1 MATNSITWAK
11 ASKDYHEKTDGAFV
25 TFGTALSNQ
34 LAIDPDVPAS
44 GIPAPL
50 TIALYNTSIGNL
62 NTDVV
67 ARETSKSTT
76 LTSDEIGKRGI
87 AQHNTDILVNYI
99 DSVCNQKFP
108 GNVNQI
114 TTVFARFGLTVTD
127 HGTHHKHI
135 FEVLRADV
143 AEVTLQ
149 CPTGGQGA
157 IHHWRW
163 TTTPANA
170 ASWKQTKST
179 HKATVTI
186 KDLPTDVRVYFQYDT
201 TPAVGKG
208 AYPTVSANATDYGW
222 SDSISQL
229 IPSSTSGPSGSSA
242 SSL

>member
-34 LAIDPDVPAS
+34 LAIDPDVPAV

-50 TIALYNTSIGNL
+50 TLALYNTSIGNL

-67 ARETSKSTT
+67 ARETTRAAT

-87 AQHNTDILVNYI
+87 VQHNTDILVNYI

-114 TTVFARFGLTVTD
+114 TTVFARFGLSVSE
-127 HGTHHKHI
+127 HGKGHKHV
-135 FEVLRADV
+135 FQVLDTDV
-143 AEVTLQ
+143 AQATLQ
-149 CPTGGQGA
+149 CPSEGDGTTY
-157 IHHWRW
+157 HFRW
-163 TTTPANA
+163 TTTPANP
-170 ASWKQTKST
+170 ASWKQTKSV
-179 HKATVTI
+179 HKSTVII
-186 KDLPTDVRVYFQYDT
+186 KNLPTDVRVYFQYDA
-201 TPAVGKG
+201 TPGTGRGVH
-208 AYPTVSANATDYGW
+208 PSVDANATDFGW

-242 SSL
+242 SNL

>member
-1 MATNSITWAK
+1 MASNTITWAK
-11 ASKDYHEKTDGAFV
+11 ASKDYHEKTDREFV

-34 LAIDPDVPAS
+34 LVIDPDVPAS

-50 TIALYNTSIGNL
+50 TLALYNTSIGNL
-62 NTDVV
+62 NMDVV

-76 LTSDEIGKRGI
+76 LTSDEIGKRGTV
-87 AQHNTDILVNYI
+87 QHSTDILVNYI

-114 TTVFARFGLTVTD
+114 TTVFARFGLTVTG
-127 HGTHHKHI
+127 HGKSHKHI
-135 FEVLRADV
+135 FQVIDADV
-143 AEVTLQ
+143 AKATVE
-149 CPTGGQGA
+149 CPSAGEGA
-157 IHHWRW
+157 IYHWRW
-163 TTTPANA
+163 SITPTNA

-179 HKATVTI
+179 HKSIVVIT
-186 KDLPTDVRVYFQYDT
+186 DLPMDVRVYFQYDA
-201 TPAVGKG
+201 TPGLGRGVH
-208 AYPTVSANATDYGW
+208 PSVNANATDFGW

>member
-1 MATNSITWAK
+1 MSNSITWAK
-11 ASKDYHEKTDGAFV
+11 ASKDYHEKKDGAFV

-34 LAIDPDVPAS
+34 LAIDTDVPAS

-50 TIALYNTSIGNL
+50 TLAIYNTAIGNL

-67 ARETSKSTT
+67 ARETAKSIT

-87 AQHNTDILVNYI
+87 AQHYTDILVGYI
-99 DSVCNQKFP
+99 DQVCNQKFP

-114 TTVFARFGLTVTD
+114 TTVFARFGLSVNE
-127 HGTHHKHI
+127 HGKGHKHI
-135 FEVLRADV
+135 FQVLHTDV
-143 AEVTLQ
+143 GEATVQ
-149 CPTGGQGA
+149 CPSGGDGTTY
-157 IHHWRW
+157 HFRW

-170 ASWKQTKST
+170 ASWKQTKSV

-186 KDLPTDVRVYFQYDT
+186 KGLPTDVRVYFQYDT
-201 TPAVGKG
+201 DPGTARGVN
-208 AYPTVSANATDYGW
+208 PTVDANGTDYGW

-242 SSL
+242 SNL